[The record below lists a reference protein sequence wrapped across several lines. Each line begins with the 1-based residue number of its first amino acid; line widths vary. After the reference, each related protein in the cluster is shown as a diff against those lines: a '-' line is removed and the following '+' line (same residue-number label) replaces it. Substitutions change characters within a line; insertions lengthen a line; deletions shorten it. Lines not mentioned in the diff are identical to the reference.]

1 MVNKPLIRPCFWGLV
16 RYFGLMNHCCL
27 RTVKGIDCL
36 GRGGIQALGK
46 RLANASPL
54 RRAGGQLE
62 YQAVFFVFQKNPCHS
77 FNLVFFCIAKVWGPH
92 VFFVGVPYIL

>member
-1 MVNKPLIRPCFWGLV
+1 M
-16 RYFGLMNHCCL
+16 
-27 RTVKGIDCL
+27 KGIDCL

-62 YQAVFFVFQKNPCHS
+62 NQAFFFVFKMPCHS
-77 FNLVFFCIAKVWGPH
+77 FNSFFFTLPKFGDPM
-92 VFFVGVPYIL
+92 FFLFGVPYLL

>member
-1 MVNKPLIRPCFWGLV
+1 MASETMVV
-16 RYFGLMNHCCL
+16 L

-54 RRAGGQLE
+54 RRVLKIPRRFRQWKKGPVLLFRVYIGDDILPNYIGDYRIIVKHYKDP
-62 YQAVFFVFQKNPCHS
+62 YQTTSIMECH
-77 FNLVFFCIAKVWGPH
+77 
-92 VFFVGVPYIL
+92 

>member
-1 MVNKPLIRPCFWGLV
+1 MEYDHLFLAKAMGKSPPHFWP
-16 RYFGLMNHCCL
+16 N

-54 RRAGGQLE
+54 RPAGLIF
-62 YQAVFFVFQKNPCHS
+62 YFVMS
-77 FNLVFFCIAKVWGPH
+77 MFFCLPINIYIYIYGYIYIAI
-92 VFFVGVPYIL
+92 YIE

>member
-1 MVNKPLIRPCFWGLV
+1 MASETMVV
-16 RYFGLMNHCCL
+16 L

-54 RRAGGQLE
+54 RRVL
-62 YQAVFFVFQKNPCHS
+62 KNHDALDNERRAPGC
-77 FNLVFFCIAKVWGPH
+77 FG
-92 VFFVGVPYIL
+92 YI

>member
-1 MVNKPLIRPCFWGLV
+1 MKIPTKMMGNHPFFIAMLV
-16 RYFGLMNHCCL
+16 YQRVMASETICRDL

-54 RRAGGQLE
+54 RRVLKIPRRFRQ
-62 YQAVFFVFQKNPCHS
+62 
-77 FNLVFFCIAKVWGPH
+77 
-92 VFFVGVPYIL
+92 